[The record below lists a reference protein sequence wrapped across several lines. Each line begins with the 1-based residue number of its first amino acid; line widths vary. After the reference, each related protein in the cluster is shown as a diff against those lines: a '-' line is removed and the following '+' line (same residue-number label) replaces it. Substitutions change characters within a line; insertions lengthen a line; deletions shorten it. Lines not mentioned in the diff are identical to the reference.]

1 MEIKA
6 KCQFDFE
13 AMRALS
19 HLAVFKKSN
28 PKKRFLTMSISSVVL
43 VLVIILEIV
52 IFSDANLVG
61 LLCLAIV
68 LLLFECYLYFLLPK
82 ISYKATAK
90 MKDAVNEY
98 IFLDDMIKVF
108 TKSDEYN
115 GEAKIEYSLFAKV
128 YETSK
133 YLFMYQTNNQ
143 AFVIDKSTIEGGTT
157 EDIRMKLYS
166 FLGDKYII
174 CKY

>member
-1 MEIKA
+1 MTDIIYHIIKTNRRTVCITVKPDLSIEVRAPLRMKQSEIEKFVSA
-6 KCQFDFE
+6 KRDWIE
-13 AMRALS
+13 
-19 HLAVFKKSN
+19 
-28 PKKRFLTMSISSVVL
+28 
-43 VLVIILEIV
+43 
-52 IFSDANLVG
+52 
-61 LLCLAIV
+61 
-68 LLLFECYLYFLLPK
+68 
-82 ISYKATAK
+82 KATAK